1 MSARA
6 SVSLF
11 PAGGERAGDFFSD
24 VTELRRRAR
33 ADMQA
38 SAARATT
45 ERAATL
51 HRLLNTA
58 LATELVCGLRYRRH
72 HATARAVSAHGV
84 AQVFLQHAREEQEHA
99 EAIARRI
106 AELGGTPNWTP
117 HGLATRSHGPVR
129 EGGDLATM
137 LREDLIAERIVIQ
150 TYTEM
155 LSHIT
160 DEDPQTR
167 ELLEK
172 VRAQEETHARG
183 LVRLLERL
191 GAADTLAATAAA
203 AAG

>member
-38 SAARATT
+38 SAARG
-45 ERAATL
+45 AAAPPAIL

-72 HATARAVSAHGV
+72 HATARAISAHGV

-106 AELGGTPNWTP
+106 AELGGAPEWNP

-129 EGGDLATM
+129 EGGGLPTM

-150 TYTEM
+150 AYAEM
-155 LSHIT
+155 LRYIG
-160 DEDPQTR
+160 DEDPETR
-167 ELLEK
+167 HLLEDL
-172 VRAQEETHARG
+172 RAQQETHARG

-191 GAADTLAATAAA
+191 GAADTLAAA

>member
-38 SAARATT
+38 AAARDT
-45 ERAATL
+45 AARPTIVD
-51 HRLLNTA
+51 RLLNTA
-58 LATELVCGLRYRRH
+58 LAVELVCGLRYRRH
-72 HATARAVSAHGV
+72 HATARAIGAHGV

-106 AELGGTPNWTP
+106 TELAGTPDWNP
-117 HGLATRSHGPVR
+117 HGLATRSHSPVR
-129 EGGDLATM
+129 EGGGLPTM

-155 LSHIT
+155 LRHLG
-160 DEDPQTR
+160 ELDPVSAR
-167 ELLEK
+167 LLED
-172 VRAQEETHARG
+172 VRSRTQSHATV
-183 LVRLLERL
+183 LVGLLERL
-191 GAADTLAATAAA
+191 GAADTLAAGA